1 MCQTGHGRIELY
13 DTAFGTMVALFT
25 TAVMRMCGMC
35 GSTMRAVVF
44 QRSTTTCSCHHYSGN
59 HTKQISQTAMSHY
72 HLCCLVM
79 HLFTLLLQCALAATA
94 SACITA
100 CTSAGATVTPLVADI
115 CPQSEGC
122 TGNNQYGQYTLKHQ
136 DIYDL
141 TIYNCLNNQLYQP
154 SHQPSHDKRVNHRKR
169 CPFPADL
176 FAQGRYGSH
185 AREVQQDE
193 HEERICRAGGQ
204 CHG

>member
-13 DTAFGTMVALFT
+13 DAAFGTMVALFT

-79 HLFTLLLQCALAATA
+79 HLFTLLLQYALAATA

-100 CTSAGATVTPLVADI
+100 CTSAGATVTLLLANVR
-115 CPQSEGC
+115 PQPYGC
-122 TGNNQYGQYTLKHQ
+122 TGNDQYGKNLLYHC
-136 DIYDL
+136 
-141 TIYNCLNNQLYQP
+141 YNISCTSQAISQATTSELITENVAHFQP
-154 SHQPSHDKRVNHRKR
+154 TSLRKVDTVATHGKYNR
-169 CPFPADL
+169 MNTRNAYAVPADN
-176 FAQGRYGSH
+176 AM
-185 AREVQQDE
+185 V
-193 HEERICRAGGQ
+193 ERS
-204 CHG
+204 

>member
-1 MCQTGHGRIELY
+1 
-13 DTAFGTMVALFT
+13 MVALFT